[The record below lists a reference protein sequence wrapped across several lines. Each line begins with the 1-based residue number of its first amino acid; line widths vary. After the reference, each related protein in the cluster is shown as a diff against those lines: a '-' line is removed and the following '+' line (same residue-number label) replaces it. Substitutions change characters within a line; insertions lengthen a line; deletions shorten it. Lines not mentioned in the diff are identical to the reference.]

1 MLSEKSKTGLLILL
15 LSFSLLIVGS
25 AYFVY
30 LRVVFPKLVPHHGG
44 GERFTLSKANNY
56 TYQIPWLAYSR
67 LHLDLQA
74 NETVELYIDGSYVC
88 DCSRYEYVIEGGGEA
103 LILLRSDSPVNGMFT
118 ARQEI
123 PSEKWLS
130 AFIILSAGLMGIA
143 ISIIIHRRNGVNF

>member
-15 LSFSLLIVGS
+15 LSFSLLVVGS

-30 LRVVFPKLVPHHGG
+30 LQVVFPKLVPHHGG

-56 TYQIPWLAYSR
+56 TYQIPWSAYSR

-74 NETVELYIDGSYVC
+74 NETVELYIDGGYIC
-88 DCSRYEYVIEGGGEA
+88 DCSRYEFMIEGGGEA
-103 LILLRSDSPVNGMFT
+103 LILLRSDSSVNGMFT

-123 PSEKWLS
+123 PSEKRLS

-143 ISIIIHRRNGVNF
+143 ISIRIHRRNGANS